1 MTRRGCEATRRFL
14 YPIKTLNGA
23 QKLKNNSNINS
34 ETPQGRRPKSDAE
47 YKAHFHAVRRAT
59 TEPVWARVLLIAAT
73 FAFLTFFLLFPL
85 ICVFYEA
92 LADGLSVF
100 WRALIDKDTMRAM
113 KMTFVAAFFSVFLN
127 VVFGLAAAWCIG
139 KFQFWGKGFLLSLID
154 LPFAISPVI
163 AGLLF
168 LFLFCS
174 YSPLG
179 RWLME
184 HNVRVVFA
192 TPGVVIATIFVTF
205 PFVVRELIPVMEA
218 QGTEEEQAARV
229 LGANGWQIFTRV
241 TLPNVKWA
249 LLYGAILCNAR
260 AMGEFGAVSVVAG
273 KVAKTNTAPLHI
285 EDLQQSYAKGAEP
298 FAVASLLA
306 AAAILT
312 LVAKAV
318 LEWKMSRTGEE

>member
-1 MTRRGCEATRRFL
+1 M
-14 YPIKTLNGA
+14 I
-23 QKLKNNSNINS
+23 S
-34 ETPQGRRPKSDAE
+34 EMNQARRPKSAAE
-47 YKAHFHAVRRAT
+47 YKAHFHAVQRAT
-59 TEPVWARVLLIAAT
+59 TEPVWARVLLMVAT

-100 WRALIDKDTMRAM
+100 WRALVDEDTMRAM

-127 VVFGLAAAWCIG
+127 VIFGLAAAWCIG

-184 HNVRVVFA
+184 HNVRVIFA

-318 LEWKMSRTGEE
+318 LEWKMSRAGEE

>member
-1 MTRRGCEATRRFL
+1 
-14 YPIKTLNGA
+14 I
-23 QKLKNNSNINS
+23 
-34 ETPQGRRPKSDAE
+34 
-47 YKAHFHAVRRAT
+47 
-59 TEPVWARVLLIAAT
+59 
-73 FAFLTFFLLFPL
+73 
-85 ICVFYEA
+85 
-92 LADGLSVF
+92 
-100 WRALIDKDTMRAM
+100 
-113 KMTFVAAFFSVFLN
+113 
-127 VVFGLAAAWCIG
+127 FGLAAAWCIG

-168 LFLFCS
+168 LFLFCAHS
-174 YSPLG
+174 AFG
-179 RWLME
+179 RWLLD
-184 HNVRVVFA
+184 HNVRIIFA

-318 LEWKMSRTGEE
+318 LEWKMSRADEE

>member
-1 MTRRGCEATRRFL
+1 MT
-14 YPIKTLNGA
+14 
-23 QKLKNNSNINS
+23 S
-34 ETPQGRRPKSDAE
+34 ETSKKRRSTSDAE
-47 YKAHFHAVRRAT
+47 YKAHFHAVQRAT
-59 TEPVWARVLLIAAT
+59 TEPLWGRVLLIAAT
-73 FAFLTFFLLFPL
+73 FAFLTFFLLLPL

-92 LADGLSVF
+92 LADGLGVF
-100 WRALIDKDTMRAM
+100 WQALVDKDTMRAM
-113 KMTFVAAFFSVFLN
+113 KMTFIAAFFSVVLN
-127 VVFGLAAAWCIG
+127 VIFGLAAAWCLG
-139 KFQFWGKGFLLSLID
+139 KFQFWGKGFLISLID

-168 LFLFCS
+168 LFLFCAQS
-174 YSPLG
+174 ALG
-179 RWLME
+179 RWLLD
-184 HNVRVVFA
+184 HNVRIIFA

-318 LEWKMSRTGEE
+318 LEWKMSRASEE

>member
-1 MTRRGCEATRRFL
+1 MSSDNQKKRRTAD
-14 YPIKTLNGA
+14 
-23 QKLKNNSNINS
+23 
-34 ETPQGRRPKSDAE
+34 DAE

-59 TEPVWARVLLIAAT
+59 TEPVWARVLLIAST
-73 FAFLTFFLLFPL
+73 FAFLTFFLLLPL

-92 LADGLSVF
+92 LADGAEVF
-100 WRALIDKDTMRAM
+100 WRALVDPNTMRAM
-113 KMTFVAAFFSVFLN
+113 KMTFIAAFFAVLLN
-127 VVFGLAAAWCIG
+127 VVFGLAAAWCVG
-139 KFQFWGKGFLLSLID
+139 KFQFWGKGLLISLID

-168 LFLFCS
+168 LFLFCAQS
-174 YSPLG
+174 SLG

-184 HNVRVVFA
+184 NNVKIIFA
-192 TPGVVIATIFVTF
+192 TPGVVIATVFVTF
-205 PFVVRELIPVMEA
+205 PFVARELIPVMEA

-229 LGANGWQIFTRV
+229 LGANGWQIFWRV

-273 KVAKTNTAPLHI
+273 KVSKTNTAPLHI
-285 EDLQQSYAKGAEP
+285 EDLQQSYAQGAEP

-318 LEWKMSRTGEE
+318 LEWKMSRATEE

>member
-1 MTRRGCEATRRFL
+1 LRQKTIQMSSDNQKERRTAD
-14 YPIKTLNGA
+14 K
-23 QKLKNNSNINS
+23 
-34 ETPQGRRPKSDAE
+34 AE

-59 TEPVWARVLLIAAT
+59 TEPIWARVLLVAAT
-73 FAFLTFFLLFPL
+73 FAFLTFFLLLPL

-92 LADGLSVF
+92 LADGVDVF
-100 WRALIDKDTMRAM
+100 WRALVDKDTMRAM
-113 KMTFVAAFFSVFLN
+113 KMTFIAAFFSVVLN
-127 VVFGLAAAWCIG
+127 VIFGLAAAWCVG
-139 KFQFWGKGFLLSLID
+139 KFQFWGKGFLISLID

-168 LFLFCS
+168 LFIFCS
-174 YSPLG
+174 YSAFG
-179 RWLME
+179 RWLMD
-184 HNVRVVFA
+184 HNIRVIFA
-192 TPGVVIATIFVTF
+192 TPGVVIATVFVTF
-205 PFVVRELIPVMEA
+205 PFVARELIPVMEA

-229 LGANGWQIFTRV
+229 LGANGWQIFWRV
-241 TLPNVKWA
+241 TAPNVRWA

-285 EDLQQSYAKGAEP
+285 EDLQQSYAQGAEP

-306 AAAILT
+306 AAAIFT

-318 LEWKMSRTGEE
+318 LEWKMSRATEE